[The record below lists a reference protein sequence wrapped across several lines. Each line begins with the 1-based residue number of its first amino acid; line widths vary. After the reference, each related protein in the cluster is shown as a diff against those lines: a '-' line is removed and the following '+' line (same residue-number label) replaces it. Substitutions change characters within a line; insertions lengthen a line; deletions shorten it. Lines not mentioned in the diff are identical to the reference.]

1 MSKSSPARANQSPV
15 GRAKRVALID
25 SDTILFATASVAEMC
40 VKGGGLDGEDQWI
53 PTMTLTQAY
62 NQVVSGFDRIV
73 EAVKADD
80 AIICLSDRAN
90 FRYGILP
97 SYKSNRKESRRPP
110 MLAKLRDALQKHKP
124 FPVLLVKGLEADD
137 LCGICAGTISAAGKK
152 PIVCSEDKD
161 LKTIPG
167 SLFQKGKL
175 VDISP
180 ADADRNWFYQVLTGD
195 STDGY
200 KGCPNVGPVKALKI
214 LAEIEG
220 KSPTE
225 RWSRIVV
232 EYLSRGASYDDALTQ
247 ARVARI
253 LRSTDWDPNNKDVIL
268 WQPPTIPA
276 ELMRPPQPLTGEST
290 T

>member
-1 MSKSSPARANQSPV
+1 MSKSTP
-15 GRAKRVALID
+15 RAKRVALID
-25 SDTILFATASVAEMC
+25 SDTLLYATASVAEMC

-53 PTMTLTQAY
+53 PTMTPVQAY
-62 NQVVSGFDRIV
+62 NQVVAGFDKIV

-97 SYKSNRKESRRPP
+97 SYKSNRKETRRPP
-110 MLAKLRDALQKHKP
+110 MLVTLREMLQKHKP

-137 LCGICAGTISAAGKK
+137 LCGICAGTIAASGKK

-167 SLFQKGKL
+167 SLYQKGKL
-175 VDISP
+175 TEITP
-180 ADADRNWFYQVLTGD
+180 ADADRNWLYQVLVGD

-200 KGCPNVGPVKALKI
+200 KGCPRVGPVGALKI

-220 KSPTE
+220 KPMADK
-225 RWSRIVV
+225 WLRIVD
-232 EYLSRGASYDDALTQ
+232 EYLYRGASEESALTQ

-253 LRSTDWDPNNKDVIL
+253 LRHTDWDPKNKDVIL
-268 WQPPTIPA
+268 WQPPTIKRPLGGTHTPA
-276 ELMRPPQPLTGEST
+276 GQRS
-290 T
+290 

>member
-1 MSKSSPARANQSPV
+1 M

-25 SDTILFATASVAEMC
+25 SDTILYATASVAEMC

-53 PTMTLTQAY
+53 PTMSAVQAY
-62 NQVVSGFDRIV
+62 NQVVAGFDKIV

-97 SYKSNRKESRRPP
+97 SYKSNRKETRRPP
-110 MLAKLRDALQKHKP
+110 MLVHLRELLQKHKP

-137 LCGICAGTISAAGKK
+137 LCGICAGTIAASGKK

-167 SLFQKGKL
+167 SLYQKGKL
-175 VDISP
+175 VEITP
-180 ADADRNWFYQVLTGD
+180 ADADRNWFYQVLVGD

-220 KSPTE
+220 KPLGE
-225 RWSRIVV
+225 RWARLVE
-232 EYLSRGASYDDALTQ
+232 EYLFRGASYDDCLTQ

-253 LRSTDWDPNNKDVIL
+253 LRHTDWDAKNKDVIL
-268 WQPPTIPA
+268 WQPPKLPK
-276 ELMRPPQPLTGEST
+276 ELMEGRSR
-290 T
+290 

>member
-1 MSKSSPARANQSPV
+1 MSKNTPSARP
-15 GRAKRVALID
+15 KRVALID
-25 SDTILFATASVAEMC
+25 ADTILYATASVSEMC

-53 PTMTLTQAY
+53 PTMSNVQAY
-62 NQVVSGFDRIV
+62 NQVVAGFDKLV

-97 SYKSNRKESRRPP
+97 TYKGNRVETRRPP
-110 MLAKLRDALQKHKP
+110 MLVTLRTLLQKHKP

-137 LCGICAGTISAAGKK
+137 LCGICSGTISAAGKK
-152 PIVCSEDKD
+152 PIICSEDKD

-167 SLFQKGKL
+167 SLYQKGKL
-175 VDISP
+175 EEITP
-180 ADADRNWFYQVLTGD
+180 AQADHNWLYQTLVGD

-220 KSPTE
+220 KP
-225 RWSRIVV
+225 WPDKWARIVD
-232 EYLSRGASYDDALTQ
+232 EYLFRGATEECALTQ

-253 LRSTDWDPNNKDVIL
+253 LRHTDWDPINKDVIL
-268 WQPPTIPA
+268 WHPPKLPKSTLPRTA
-276 ELMRPPQPLTGEST
+276 TPQ
-290 T
+290 